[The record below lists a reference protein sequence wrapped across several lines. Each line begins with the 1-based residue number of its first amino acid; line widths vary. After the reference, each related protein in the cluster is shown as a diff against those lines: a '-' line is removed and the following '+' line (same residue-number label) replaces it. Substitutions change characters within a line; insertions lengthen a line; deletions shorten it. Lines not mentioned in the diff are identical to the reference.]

1 MSTADFPRSAA
12 AAANVEET
20 LEAIPEN
27 DGLFDGIRELYRFRE
42 LLLMWTDREI
52 RIRYKQSVLGAAW
65 AILQPL
71 CLMLALTVVFSY
83 FAPMPSDGIPY
94 PLFSYTALLPWTFF
108 ATSISFAVPAM
119 TNNMQLI
126 SKIYFPRE
134 ILPLASVMVAFVD
147 FLFATLVFA
156 GLFIFYGVPVTA
168 NLLWVFPLLGLQTA
182 LILGIVFWVSS
193 LVVRFRDLRFVVPL
207 GIQLWMYASP
217 IIYPMS
223 VVPEKVRPF
232 YQLNPMAGLIESYR
246 EAVLRGGTPE
256 AGPLL
261 AATLVA
267 LALLVSGYRFFKK
280 SESEF
285 ADII

>member
-1 MSTADFPRSAA
+1 MAIVDFPTASAA
-12 AAANVEET
+12 SHEES
-20 LEAIPEN
+20 LETVYEREGPLE
-27 DGLFDGIRELYRFRE
+27 GLRELYRFRE

-52 RIRYKQSVLGAAW
+52 RIRYKQSLLGAAW

-71 CLMLALTVVFSY
+71 CLMLALTVVFSH
-83 FAPMPSDGIPY
+83 FAPMPSDGVPY
-94 PLFSYTALLPWTFF
+94 PIFSYTALLPWTFF
-108 ATSISFAVPAM
+108 ATAVSFAVPAM

-134 ILPLASVMVAFVD
+134 ILPLASVIVAFVD
-147 FLFATLVFA
+147 FLFATIVFA
-156 GLFIFYGVPVTA
+156 GLFFYYDLPLTL
-168 NLLWVFPLLGLQTA
+168 NLLWVAPLLLLQTA

-223 VVPEKVRPF
+223 VVPEKVRPY

-256 AGPLL
+256 LEPLL
-261 AATLVA
+261 SAVIVSLV
-267 LALLVSGYRFFKK
+267 LLISGYRFFKK
-280 SESEF
+280 SEAEF

>member
-1 MSTADFPRSAA
+1 MAIVDFPSHATTA
-12 AAANVEET
+12 PESLSSVQETDGPVE
-20 LEAIPEN
+20 
-27 DGLFDGIRELYRFRE
+27 GMRELYRFRE
-42 LLLMWTDREI
+42 LLWMWTDREI

-83 FAPMPSDGIPY
+83 FAAMPSDGVPY

-119 TNNMQLI
+119 TNNIQLI

-134 ILPLASVMVAFVD
+134 ILPLASVIVAFVD
-147 FLFATLVFA
+147 FLFATVVFA
-156 GLFIFYGVPVTA
+156 GLFLYYDVPATLY
-168 NLLWVFPLLGLQTA
+168 LLWVVPLLALQTV
-182 LILGIVFWVSS
+182 LILGIVFWTSS
-193 LVVRFRDLRFVVPL
+193 LIVRFRDLRFVVPL
-207 GIQLWMYASP
+207 CIQLWMYASP

-223 VVPEKVRPF
+223 VVPESIRPY

-256 AGPLL
+256 AQPLL
-261 AATLVA
+261 SAAFVSVV
-267 LALLVSGYRFFKK
+267 LLVSGYMYFKRA
-280 SESEF
+280 ESEF

>member
-1 MSTADFPRSAA
+1 MSIVDFPTHASAA
-12 AAANVEET
+12 SEPLPSVQGS
-20 LEAIPEN
+20 
-27 DGLFDGIRELYRFRE
+27 DGPLAGLRELYRFRE

-52 RIRYKQSVLGAAW
+52 RIRYKQSALGAAW

-83 FAPMPSDGIPY
+83 FAALPSDGVPY
-94 PLFSYTALLPWTFF
+94 PIFSYTALLPWTFF

-119 TNNMQLI
+119 TNNIQLI

-134 ILPLASVMVAFVD
+134 ILPLSSVIVAFVD
-147 FLFATLVFA
+147 FLFASIVFV
-156 GLFIFYGVPVTA
+156 GLFLYYDIPVTR
-168 NLLWVFPLLGLQTA
+168 NLLWVVPLLALQTT
-182 LILGIVFWVSS
+182 LILGIVFWTSS
-193 LVVRFRDLRFVVPL
+193 LIVRFRDLRFVVPL

-223 VVPEKVRPF
+223 AVPEKIRPY

-246 EAVLRGGTPE
+246 EAVLRGGTPAAE
-256 AGPLL
+256 PLL
-261 AATLVA
+261 SAALVSV
-267 LALLVSGYRFFKK
+267 LLLVSGYVYFKK
-280 SESEF
+280 AESEF

>member
-1 MSTADFPRSAA
+1 MSTVEFPSAA
-12 AAANVEET
+12 AARQET
-20 LEAIPEN
+20 LEALPEN
-27 DGLFDGIRELYRFRE
+27 DGVFDGLRELYRFRE

-83 FAPMPSDGIPY
+83 FAPMPSDGVPY
-94 PLFSYTALLPWTFF
+94 PIFSYTALLPWTFF
-108 ATSISFAVPAM
+108 ATAISFSVPSM

-134 ILPLASVMVAFVD
+134 ILPLASVIVAFVD
-147 FLFATLVFA
+147 FLFATVVFA
-156 GLFIFYGVPVTA
+156 GLFLFYDIPVTV
-168 NLLWVFPLLGLQTA
+168 NLLWVAPLLLLQTV
-182 LILGIVFWVSS
+182 LILGIVFWVSA

-207 GIQLWMYASP
+207 TIQLWMYASP

-223 VVPEKVRPF
+223 VVPDKVKPF

-246 EAVLRGGTPE
+246 EAVLRGGTPD
-256 AGPLL
+256 AAPLL
-261 AATLVA
+261 SAALVSG
-267 LALLVSGYRFFKK
+267 ALLISGYRFFKK

>member
-1 MSTADFPRSAA
+1 MSTVDFPSAA
-12 AAANVEET
+12 HARPET
-20 LEAIPEN
+20 LEAVPDN
-27 DGLFDGIRELYRFRE
+27 GGLFEGLRELYRFRE

-52 RIRYKQSVLGAAW
+52 RIRYKQSILGAAW

-71 CLMLALTVVFSY
+71 CLMVALSVVFSY
-83 FAPMPSDGIPY
+83 FAPMPSDGVPY

-108 ATSISFAVPAM
+108 ATAISFSVPAM

-134 ILPLASVMVAFVD
+134 ILPLASVIVAFVD
-147 FLFATLVFA
+147 FLFATIVFA
-156 GLFIFYGVPVTA
+156 GLFFFYGTPITA
-168 NLLWVFPLLGLQTA
+168 NLLWVLPLLALQTV
-182 LILGIVFWVSS
+182 LILGIVFWVSA

-223 VVPEKVRPF
+223 VVPEKARPF

-246 EAVLRGGTPE
+246 EAVLRGGTPT
-256 AGPLL
+256 AAPLIS
-261 AATLVA
+261 AA
-267 LALLVSGYRFFKK
+267 LVSVLLLLSGYWYFKK
-280 SESEF
+280 SEAEF

>member
-1 MSTADFPRSAA
+1 
-12 AAANVEET
+12 
-20 LEAIPEN
+20 
-27 DGLFDGIRELYRFRE
+27 
-42 LLLMWTDREI
+42 
-52 RIRYKQSVLGAAW
+52 
-65 AILQPL
+65 
-71 CLMLALTVVFSY
+71 
-83 FAPMPSDGIPY
+83 MPSDGVPY

-108 ATSISFAVPAM
+108 ATAISFSVPAM

-134 ILPLASVMVAFVD
+134 ILPLASVIVAFVD
-147 FLFATLVFA
+147 FLFATVVFA
-156 GLFIFYGVPVTA
+156 GLFLFYSVEPTVH
-168 NLLWVFPLLGLQTA
+168 LLWVAPLLMLQTV
-182 LILGIVFWVSS
+182 LILGIVFWVSA

-256 AGPLL
+256 AAPLL
-261 AATLVA
+261 SAALVSV
-267 LALLVSGYRFFKK
+267 ALLVSGYRFFKK

>member
-1 MSTADFPRSAA
+1 MSTVEFPSLAA
-12 AAANVEET
+12 ARSET
-20 LEAIPEN
+20 LEAVPDN
-27 DGLFDGIRELYRFRE
+27 DGIFDGMRELYRFRE

-71 CLMLALTVVFSY
+71 CLMLALTLVFSY
-83 FAPMPSDGIPY
+83 FAPMPSDGVPY

-108 ATSISFAVPAM
+108 ATAISFSVPAM

-134 ILPLASVMVAFVD
+134 ILPLASVIVAFVD
-147 FLFATLVFA
+147 FLFATIVFA
-156 GLFIFYGVPVTA
+156 GLFFYYEIPVTV
-168 NLLWVFPLLGLQTA
+168 NLLWAIPLLALQTA

-246 EAVLRGGTPE
+246 EAVLRGGTPDAE
-256 AGPLL
+256 PLL
-261 AATLVA
+261 AAALVSV
-267 LALLVSGYRFFKK
+267 LLLFSGYRFFKK
-280 SESEF
+280 SEAEF

>member
-1 MSTADFPRSAA
+1 MSTVEFPSAA
-12 AAANVEET
+12 AARPEA
-20 LEAIPEN
+20 LEAVPDN
-27 DGLFDGIRELYRFRE
+27 DGIFEGLREIYLFRE

-71 CLMLALTVVFSY
+71 CLMLALTLVFSY
-83 FAPMPSDGIPY
+83 FAPMPSDGVPY

-108 ATSISFAVPAM
+108 ATAISFSVPAM

-134 ILPLASVMVAFVD
+134 ILPLASVIVAFVD
-147 FLFATLVFA
+147 FLFATIVFA
-156 GLFIFYGVPVTA
+156 GLFLYYQIPVTV
-168 NLLWVFPLLGLQTA
+168 NLLWAVPLLALQTV

-223 VVPEKVRPF
+223 VVPEKVRPL

-246 EAVLRGGTPE
+246 EAVLRGGTPD
-256 AGPLL
+256 AAPLL
-261 AATLVA
+261 AASLVSV
-267 LALLVSGYRFFKK
+267 LLLFSGYRFFKK
-280 SESEF
+280 SEAEF